1 MNDIYMKL
9 AHSPVTDKVLDS
21 LSLPRPPRLERTPNA
36 SLQAP
41 TGNILLAA
49 AAGSRAAKPLLQAL
63 IVETAVLFSP
73 ELDKHSKPLFDAQF
87 IQQKSGTSKSAIKP
101 FNFNASE
108 GRLFRSVVFDASG
121 IETVAGLKALYN
133 FFNQALNH
141 LNTNARI
148 VIVGIPPE
156 AATTAEQ
163 AAVAES
169 LQGFMRSLAK
179 ETGKTGTCCN
189 LLHVRAG
196 SERHLNAALYF
207 LLSPK
212 SAFIT
217 GQLLELG
224 TTRNALRKISW
235 ELPLKGKI
243 ALVTGAA
250 QGIGAETCRV
260 LARDGATVVGIDLP
274 TKKEKLKQLTDEIGG
289 HALCFDLG
297 EKDAAL
303 QLVNTVGA
311 QLGVIDILVHNA
323 GITRDKTLRKMPEQ
337 FWDQVLDINL
347 AKIMDINQKLHN
359 AGAFNAHARIV
370 CISSISGIAGNFGQ
384 TNYACAKSGLA
395 GYVRAAA
402 KHCEN
407 GMTINAIAPGF
418 IETEMTAAMPFM
430 AREMGRRAN
439 TLTQGGLPLDIAET
453 VSFFCHPAAQAL
465 NGNVLRVCGQ
475 NLVGR

>member
-1 MNDIYMKL
+1 MNDLYLKL
-9 AHSPVTDKVLDS
+9 ANSPVADKVIDS
-21 LSLPRPPRLERTPNA
+21 LSLPKPPRLQRAPNEA
-36 SLQAP
+36 LQPP

-49 AAGSRAAKPLLQAL
+49 ASGGRASKQLIQAL
-63 IVETAVLFSP
+63 SVETAALFSP
-73 ELDKHSKPLFDAQF
+73 ELEKNSKRLFDPQF
-87 IQQKSGTSKSAIKP
+87 SAARNASAKTGIKL
-101 FNFNASE
+101 FNFSANE
-108 GRLFRSVVFDASG
+108 GRLFKSIVFDASG
-121 IETVAGLKALYN
+121 IESLDGLKALYV
-133 FFNQALNH
+133 FFSRALNH
-141 LNTNARI
+141 LNSNGRI
-148 VIVGIPPE
+148 VIIGSVPDESTSAIE
-156 AATTAEQ
+156 

-179 ETGKTGTCCN
+179 ETGKSGTSCN
-189 LLHVRAG
+189 LLQVRPGA
-196 SERHLNAALYF
+196 ERHLNAALYF

-217 GQLLELG
+217 GQTLDIG
-224 TTRNALRKISW
+224 MTRNAVRKISW
-235 ELPLKGKI
+235 EQPLKGKV

-274 TKKEKLKQLTDEIGG
+274 SKEEKLKQLTNEIGG

-297 EKDAAL
+297 EKDACAN
-303 QLVNTVGA
+303 LVSTIGA
-311 QLGVIDILVHNA
+311 QLGVIDIIVHNA

-347 AKIMDINQKLHN
+347 SKIIDINQALLKL
-359 AGAFNAHARIV
+359 GAFNPHARII

-402 KHCEN
+402 KQCEN

-418 IETEMTAAMPFM
+418 IETDMTSAMPFM
-430 AREMGRRAN
+430 AREMGRRSN
-439 TLTQGGLPLDIAET
+439 TMAQGGVPLDIAEA
-453 VSFFCHPAAQAL
+453 VALFCHPAAQAL

-475 NLVGR
+475 SLLGR

>member
-1 MNDIYMKL
+1 MNDLYMKL

-21 LSLPRPPRLERTPNA
+21 LSLPKPPRLERAPNA

-49 AAGSRAAKPLLQAL
+49 AAGSRAAKALLQAL
-63 IVETAVLFSP
+63 TVESAVLFSP
-73 ELDKHSKPLFDAQF
+73 ELDKNGKRLFDAQF
-87 IQQKSGTSKSAIKP
+87 VQQRGGNGKAGVKP

-108 GRLFRSVVFDASG
+108 GRQFRSIVFDASG
-121 IETVAGLKALYN
+121 IDTLSGVKALYS

-141 LNTNARI
+141 LNTNGRI
-148 VIVGIPPE
+148 VILGCLPE
-156 AATTAEQ
+156 EATSAEQ
-163 AAVAES
+163 AAVAEG

-179 ETGKTGTCCN
+179 ETGKSGTCCN
-189 LLHVRAG
+189 LLQLREG

-212 SAFIT
+212 SAFIS
-217 GQLLELG
+217 GQVLELG
-224 TTRNALRKISW
+224 MTRNALRKISW
-235 ELPLKGKI
+235 EQPLKGKI

-274 TKKEKLKQLTDEIGG
+274 SKEEKLKQLTGEIGG

-297 EKDAAL
+297 EKDAAA
-303 QLVNTVGA
+303 QLVGTIGA
-311 QLGVIDILVHNA
+311 QLGVIDIIVHNA

-347 AKIMDINQKLHN
+347 GKIIDINQQLQKV
-359 AGAFNAHARIV
+359 GAFNPHARIV

-402 KHCEN
+402 KTCEN

-453 VSFFCHPAAQAL
+453 IAFFCHPASQAL